1 MTLAAAGADAA
12 TVLVELGAVLLL
24 LAAAGRQAHRLGL
37 SPIPLYLL
45 AGLLVGEGSV
55 VELEA
60 TRGFIE
66 IGSQIG
72 IVLLLLM
79 LGLEYTGR
87 ELVAGLHSN
96 RAAGL
101 VDLVANATP
110 GVIAGWLLGW
120 GTTAAIFLGGITY
133 VSSSGIVS
141 KVLADLGRVGNRE
154 TPAVLS
160 ILILEDLAMAL
171 FLPVSVGLLVATGV
185 VDTLVDIAIAALAV
199 AVAFA
204 ITLRFG
210 DRLSRVVFVSS
221 DELLL
226 LSILG
231 AALLVAGTAE
241 QVHAPAAVGALL
253 VGIALSG
260 PAADSARVVLTPLR
274 DLFAAVFFLFF
285 GLELD
290 PATVVPTL
298 PAAAGLAAVTA
309 VAKVFTGSWAA
320 RRAGIGLPGRVR
332 AGTVLIAR
340 GEFSIIIAGLALA
353 GGLEPDLGPLAAG
366 YVLILAT
373 VGPLLTRYADPLAFA
388 VQRAW
393 SDRHGRPGPGLDPKP
408 GR

>member
-1 MTLAAAGADAA
+1 
-12 TVLVELGAVLLL
+12 
-24 LAAAGRQAHRLGL
+24 
-37 SPIPLYLL
+37 
-45 AGLLVGEGSV
+45 
-55 VELEA
+55 
-60 TRGFIE
+60 
-66 IGSQIG
+66 
-72 IVLLLLM
+72 
-79 LGLEYTGR
+79 
-87 ELVAGLHSN
+87 
-96 RAAGL
+96 
-101 VDLVANATP
+101 
-110 GVIAGWLLGW
+110 
-120 GTTAAIFLGGITY
+120 
-133 VSSSGIVS
+133 
-141 KVLADLGRVGNRE
+141 
-154 TPAVLS
+154 
-160 ILILEDLAMAL
+160 MAL

-309 VAKVFTGSWAA
+309 VAKVFTGRPAGRASGCLDASVPA
-320 RRAGIGLPGRVR
+320 RCSSLEASSPSSSPGSPSPAGSSP
-332 AGTVLIAR
+332 T
-340 GEFSIIIAGLALA
+340 S
-353 GGLEPDLGPLAAG
+353 GPWRP
-366 YVLILAT
+366 AT
-373 VGPLLTRYADPLAFA
+373 
-388 VQRAW
+388 
-393 SDRHGRPGPGLDPKP
+393 S
-408 GR
+408 